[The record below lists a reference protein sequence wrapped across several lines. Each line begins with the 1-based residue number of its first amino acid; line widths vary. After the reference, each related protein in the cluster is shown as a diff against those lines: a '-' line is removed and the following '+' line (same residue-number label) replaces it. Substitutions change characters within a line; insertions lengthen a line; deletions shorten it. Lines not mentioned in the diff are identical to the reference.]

1 MAQSLKFTW
10 VLAAWLAWSAA
21 AEPVRIEQL
30 QESLTGPEESYVLN
44 GLNWISDLYQ
54 QEGFHPRHDLRARV
68 FATYAEFSQYQLAH
82 RNFGDG
88 SRPSPTAYF
97 AINADELVT
106 WRTRTLKSLFVHEGQ
121 HALLRSDFRHPPKW
135 LNEGLSECFEG
146 FDFSQA
152 EPVYLAQAPRL
163 RKVKRN
169 LSDDFGRQVLAVLD
183 MSEREFNQT
192 ANDRGLDSYTRAWA
206 LVYYFWTKTGARG
219 LGELLRGLRDG
230 HSAKEILSRLLPG
243 NLEEQLVAFYRD
255 MEAPPPPMPRTFT
268 VPGSDGPPPM
278 PPTSRPPMPG
288 ESP

>member
-1 MAQSLKFTW
+1 MAQSLKFTL
-10 VLAAWLAWSAA
+10 VLAAWLVWTAA

-30 QESLTGPEESYVLN
+30 GESLTGPEEIYVLN
-44 GLNWISDLYQ
+44 GLNWINNLYQ
-54 QEGFHPRHDLRARV
+54 QQGFHPRRDLRARV
-68 FATYAEFSQYQLAH
+68 FATYAEFSQYQVTH
-82 RNFGDG
+82 RNFRDG

-97 AINADELVT
+97 SINADELVT

-146 FDFSQA
+146 FDFSQE
-152 EPVYLAQAPRL
+152 EPVYVAQGPRL

-169 LSDDFGRQVLAVLD
+169 LSDDFGNQVLAVLE

-206 LVYYFWTKTGARG
+206 LVYYLWMKTDAEG
-219 LGELLRGLRDG
+219 LGELLRGLRNG
-230 HSAKEILSRLLPG
+230 QPAQKVLSRLLPG
-243 NLEEQLVAFYRD
+243 DLEEQLLSFYR
-255 MEAPPPPMPRTFT
+255 ELEVPPGGPTFLQPP
-268 VPGSDGPPPM
+268 G
-278 PPTSRPPMPG
+278 PPTSPPPWTR